1 MVDCDYFEIIEWDEE
16 TEQIYNAMCSM
27 PSPCWPNCGS
37 CVDRKPY
44 IEAPGSTVCMQRW
57 LLGKNIVLTRGDVD
71 ILDGSGCWVKTSFSL
86 GVMLISLM
94 VVGAGTYVLTLI
106 WIPR

>member
-1 MVDCDYFEIIEWDEE
+1 MVDCDYFECIEWDEE
-16 TEQIYNAMCSM
+16 SGEVYNAMCSR

-71 ILDGSGCWVKTSFSL
+71 ILDGSRSRHVRIDPDMDTEVKKLYDMYKSL
-86 GVMLISLM
+86 
-94 VVGAGTYVLTLI
+94 
-106 WIPR
+106 

>member
-44 IEAPGSTVCMQRW
+44 IEPVPVPTTPPNPSDKVMLNTQLIA
-57 LLGKNIVLTRGDVD
+57 LTQGDVD
-71 ILDGSGCWVKTSFSL
+71 ILDGSRSRHVRIDNYEDAEVKRLYDIYKSL
-86 GVMLISLM
+86 
-94 VVGAGTYVLTLI
+94 
-106 WIPR
+106 